1 MLFKFKIGTQAMNN
15 RLDTVEIKEVNQKT
29 NWGHSPRTHRKNN
42 TEQQCKELIRD
53 LEGIQEDEIY
63 LQ

>member
-29 NWGHSPRTHRKNN
+29 N
-42 TEQQCKELIRD
+42 
-53 LEGIQEDEIY
+53 
-63 LQ
+63 